1 MTAAFSLLQVN
12 QTYNEIV
19 SDVDELQK
27 SLRETHMKLSQVQ
40 YFIDSIESDD
50 YLGIDVTELYKNIT
64 ALNNTIRGLEE
75 QANASYALLIAYQLN
90 VIDLNNSV
98 VDIYFNFSLASND
111 IVSAYN
117 ISQQAEVLIEST
129 QSFAVNISAVGTAI
143 NKLENDT
150 IILENGTVVANISVE
165 RLTYDFITLNNTLI
179 NLNEQLSVLS
189 NLANNLQASANSAKT
204 MADLHLD
211 TVKNLMVN

>member
-1 MTAAFSLLQVN
+1 
-12 QTYNEIV
+12 
-19 SDVDELQK
+19 
-27 SLRETHMKLSQVQ
+27 MKLSQVQ

-98 VDIYFNFSLASND
+98 ADIYFNFSLASND

-150 IILENGTVVANISVE
+150 IILENGTIVANISVE

>member
-1 MTAAFSLLQVN
+1 MTAAFPLLQVN
-12 QTYNEIV
+12 QIYDELV
-19 SDVDELQK
+19 SDVNELQK
-27 SLRETHMKLSQVQ
+27 SLHETHIKLSQVND
-40 YFIDSIESDD
+40 FINSIESDD

-64 ALNNTIRGLEE
+64 ALNNTISGLEA
-75 QANASYALLIAYQLN
+75 QANASYALLITYQLN
-90 VIDLNNSV
+90 MINLNNTV
-98 VDIYFNFSLASND
+98 ADIYFNFSLASNE

-117 ISQQAEVLIEST
+117 ISQQAKVLIENT
-129 QSFAVNISAVGTAI
+129 QSFAVNISAVSTAI

-165 RLTYDFITLNNTLI
+165 RLTNDFITLDNTLT
-179 NLNEQLSVLS
+179 NLNDQLSILS

-211 TVKNLMVN
+211 TVQNLMVN